1 MISDYP
7 ILRHIEDILH
17 TAKLDDLKKTFKK
30 YIDEMSNENY
40 SFSYEQFNEKIFLKH
55 RMDYTA
61 ENLRQSCYS
70 SKKIVFIINH
80 DYVDSLLS
88 SWKNLESKLKSFY
101 DFYRENDEELEFVDY
116 MEKLVIIDLLNG
128 SFINN
133 NFIKF
138 KRFPFT
144 IKNSPSWKNGLLS
157 FYMVWKN
164 YHDHYSDL
172 FRQIPF
178 KTENFEKYLK
188 KFNVGEIEEVDMEQ
202 ERENLKRELE
212 EEEEINP

>member
-1 MISDYP
+1 
-7 ILRHIEDILH
+7 
-17 TAKLDDLKKTFKK
+17 
-30 YIDEMSNENY
+30 MSNENY

-61 ENLRQSCYS
+61 EVLRQSCYS
-70 SKKIVFIINH
+70 SKKIVLIINH

-88 SWKNLESKLKSFY
+88 SWKNLGSKLKSFD
-101 DFYRENDEELEFVDY
+101 DFYRENEEELEFVDY
-116 MEKLVIIDLLNG
+116 IEKLVIIDLLNG

-144 IKNSPSWKNGLLS
+144 VKNSTSWKNGLLS

-164 YHDHYSDL
+164 YHDNYTDL

-178 KTENFEKYLK
+178 KSENFEKYLM
-188 KFNVGEIEEVDMEQ
+188 KFNLGEIEEVDMEQ
-202 ERENLKRELE
+202 QRENIKRELE
-212 EEEEINP
+212 EEEENNQ